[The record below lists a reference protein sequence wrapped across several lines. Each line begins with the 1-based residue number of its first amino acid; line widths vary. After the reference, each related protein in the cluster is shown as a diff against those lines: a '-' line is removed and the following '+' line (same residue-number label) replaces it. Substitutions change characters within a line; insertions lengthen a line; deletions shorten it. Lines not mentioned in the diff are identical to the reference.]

1 MSMKGKLR
9 NIFGFDEDE
18 YEIVEEEIKDSQ
30 PSAETDKPKNVVSLQ
45 SVKKSSKMILCEPR
59 SFEEAQDIA
68 DHIINR
74 RSVVINLQRVD
85 VQEARKIIDFLGG
98 AVYALSGE
106 MKKVGSQTFLC
117 APEHVEV
124 AGNITEVMEDIDL
137 DQRW

>member
-124 AGNITEVMEDIDL
+124 TGNITEVMEDIDL

>member
-18 YEIVEEEIKDSQ
+18 YEIVEEEIIDSQ

-124 AGNITEVMEDIDL
+124 TGNITEVMEDIDL

>member
-18 YEIVEEEIKDSQ
+18 YEIVEEEIIDFQ

-124 AGNITEVMEDIDL
+124 TGNITEVMEDIDL

>member
-18 YEIVEEEIKDSQ
+18 YEIVEEEITDSE
-30 PSAETDKPKNVVSLQ
+30 PSAETNKPKNVVSLQ
-45 SVKKSSKMILCEPR
+45 SVQKSTKMILCEPR

-74 RSVVINLQRVD
+74 RSVVVNLQRVD

-124 AGNITEVMEDIDL
+124 TGNITEVMEDIDI

>member
-18 YEIVEEEIKDSQ
+18 YEVIEEEVTE
-30 PSAETDKPKNVVSLQ
+30 PVAEEGKSKRKNVVSLQ
-45 SVKKSSKMILCEPR
+45 AVQKSSKMILCEPR
-59 SFEEAQDIA
+59 SYEEVQDIA
-68 DHIINR
+68 DHIMNR
-74 RSVVINLQRVD
+74 RSVVVNLQRVD

-117 APEHVEV
+117 APDHVEV
-124 AGNITEVMEDIDL
+124 TGNITEVMEDIDL

>member
-18 YEIVEEEIKDSQ
+18 YEIVEEEIIDSQ

>member
-18 YEIVEEEIKDSQ
+18 YEIVEEEIIDFQ

-117 APEHVEV
+117 APEHIEV
-124 AGNITEVMEDIDL
+124 TGNITEVMEDIDL